1 MSSDALVVGV
11 ALLAAAC
18 ATLGGLG
25 LAAWIAGRRGGS
37 GYDSSGYDPSDYD
50 PSDYDGSDFGGG
62 GPPVAL
68 PPPAVPPGTDPAE
81 LPRIARELTEHA
93 QSVAAQAQR
102 AADAVAAARAAFSAA
117 EAARSRAER
126 EYDAA
131 REAYAEALRTVRSTR
146 AVMPD
151 ALEQARER
159 DVYRAALAAYRRGE
173 LSVDEL
179 RAVFARGET
188 DPAQQQRE
196 READRLALAEITARR
211 VYQQAVA
218 AARLAA
224 QDLDVAEVA
233 AVAVRQEAADAAIE
247 AEEVRL
253 AVREARPARRRS
265 GR

>member
-1 MSSDALVVGV
+1 MSSDTLVVAV

-25 LAAWIAGRRGGS
+25 LAVWIAGRRA
-37 GYDSSGYDPSDYD
+37 D
-50 PSDYDGSDFGGG
+50 DGADTAGEDGFA
-62 GPPVAL
+62 PAVAL
-68 PPPAVPPGTDPAE
+68 PPPAVPAGTDPAE
-81 LPRIARELTEHA
+81 LHEIAQELTEHA
-93 QSVAAQAQR
+93 HTAAAQAER
-102 AADAVAAARAAFSAA
+102 ATQALAAARAALHQA
-117 EAARSRAER
+117 EAARGRAER

-131 REAYAEALRTVRSTR
+131 RAAHAEALRTVQSTR
-146 AVMPD
+146 AVLPD
-151 ALEQARER
+151 PLEQARER
-159 DVYRAALAAYRRGE
+159 DVYRAALAAFRRGE
-173 LSVDEL
+173 LSVDQL

-218 AARLAA
+218 AVRLAA
-224 QDLDVAEVA
+224 EDLDVAEVA
-233 AVAVRQEAADAAIE
+233 ATAVRQEAADAALE

-253 AVREARPARRRS
+253 AVRDARPARRRS

>member
-1 MSSDALVVGV
+1 MSSDALVVAV

-25 LAAWIAGRRGGS
+25 LAVWIAGRRT
-37 GYDSSGYDPSDYD
+37 DDRTLDD
-50 PSDYDGSDFGGG
+50 AF

-68 PPPAVPPGTDPAE
+68 PPTAVPVGADAAE
-81 LPRIARELTEHA
+81 LHEIAQELTEHA
-93 QSVAAQAQR
+93 QTAAAQAQR
-102 AADAVAAARAAFSAA
+102 AADVLAAARAALQAA
-117 EAARSRAER
+117 EATRSRAER
-126 EYDAA
+126 GYDAA
-131 REAYAEALRTVRSTR
+131 RAAHAEALRSVRSTR
-146 AVMPD
+146 AVLPD
-151 ALEQARER
+151 PLEQARER
-159 DVYRAALAAYRRGE
+159 DVYRAALAAYRRGG

-196 READRLALAEITARR
+196 READRLALAETTARR

-218 AARLAA
+218 ATRLAA
-224 QDLDVAEVA
+224 EDLDVAEVA
-233 AVAVRQEAADAAIE
+233 AAAVRQEATEAALE

-253 AVREARPARRRS
+253 AVRDARPARRRS